1 MIRAICVRYSFSLPK
16 QGKATGGRAL
26 LGMGIGEGL
35 SFSFSLHFILFSY
48 LFPAGSRLDLCQI
61 LGKNLKNLS
70 KNLFVSYIYS
80 TFAHLI
86 IIIDSSF

>member
-1 MIRAICVRYSFSLPK
+1 M
-16 QGKATGGRAL
+16 

-61 LGKNLKNLS
+61 LGKNFKNPS

-86 IIIDSSF
+86 IIIDSSFKKNYSIWALAAHFVSKGTN